1 VRDVSNESTIGKA
14 LHRIGEI
21 FLGVRRP
28 RAADWDGAAEAIRAG
43 AAFLT
48 QGSVYSYLRA
58 RTLLAGPKLFANDD
72 FIFALEICKWEGF
85 ASAAQDL
92 ILILE
97 GDMRDMDVGD
107 RALLADTLV
116 ELYEATLALEP
127 IPPHRADNGWSDLVA
142 RFRLRV
148 SEALNHP
155 PRTADEIS
163 PGTARVL
170 MAHAPVEE
178 SIRVSDLPM
187 VQNNLAFRFV
197 DYKRRMRRDFDYA
210 AVAEAL
216 ARHSAARG

>member
-1 VRDVSNESTIGKA
+1 MRDVSNESTIGKA

-21 FLGVRRP
+21 FLGVRRA
-28 RAADWDGAAEAIRAG
+28 RASDWEGAAEGIRAG

-58 RTLLAGPKLFANDD
+58 RTLLAGPKLFSDDD
-72 FIFALEICKWEGF
+72 FVFALEICKWEGF

-97 GDMRDMDVGD
+97 GDMRELDVGE
-107 RALLADTLV
+107 RKRLPDTLV

-127 IPPHRADNGWSDLVA
+127 IPPHRTDNGWGDLVA
-142 RFRLRV
+142 RFRLRAA
-148 SEALNHP
+148 EAVNNP

-197 DYKRRMRRDFDYA
+197 DYKRRMRRDFDYP
-210 AVAEAL
+210 AVAEAI
-216 ARHSAARG
+216 ARRSAARG

>member
-28 RAADWDGAAEAIRAG
+28 KVSDWEGAAEAIRAG

-58 RTLLAGPKLFANDD
+58 RTLLAGPKLFSNDD
-72 FIFALEICKWEGF
+72 FVFALEICKWEGF

-92 ILILE
+92 IIILE
-97 GDMRDMDVGD
+97 GDMRDLDLGD
-107 RALLADTLV
+107 RARLPDTLV
-116 ELYEATLALEP
+116 ELYETTLALEP
-127 IPPHRADNGWSDLVA
+127 VPSHRADSGWSDLVA

-148 SEALNHP
+148 TEAINNP
-155 PRTADEIS
+155 PKTADEVS
-163 PGTARVL
+163 PGTAGII
-170 MAHAPVEE
+170 MKHAPVEDP
-178 SIRVSDLPM
+178 IRAADLPM
-187 VQNNLAFRFV
+187 VQNNIAFRFV

-210 AVAEAL
+210 AVAEAI